1 MYFLFAGGVSMSV
14 ADMIEEFKSF
24 SESYRDSRVRLIEE
38 INLLERYLSDNKFK
52 YIEHESHGTS
62 NGFYYKSD
70 VDVVFVTYYNRYS
83 DLVAYTL
90 MDKSLFDTMFAS
102 NIKKKIAFTER
113 RDSQYKAIVS
123 MNGTYVPLSHL
134 VVNFNRDENEC
145 VDHMLSN
152 IWINISK
159 YLRVCSIAENNK
171 NKRNRKNKSDSKFDY
186 NSAMDFRENWWL
198 IPLATM
204 LHVITMEDAIECN
217 RRCLDADEKL

>member
-1 MYFLFAGGVSMSV
+1 MSV

-24 SESYRDSRVRLIEE
+24 AEFYQDSRVRLIEE

-123 MNGTYVPLSHL
+123 MHGTYVPLSHL
-134 VVNFNRDENEC
+134 AVNFNRNEYEC

-152 IWINISK
+152 IWINISE